1 MAHPL
6 KNELF
11 LLKKSIQDLPFVFP
25 GEEKK
30 KLENS
35 LARFEQ
41 NQSTSPQDIEKAIV
55 QAGKKSWSYRKAYE
69 EIFTNYA
76 QAEFEKYFKKHL
88 KPATLEKYVDF
99 QKKGG
104 NIKDFRRGKEFEQ
117 AFTAEENLEI
127 EQAFFD
133 ARQDVD
139 DFMKD
144 IIQKNQVEYGESL
157 KIYVQKQK
165 DLENMIQSLKD
176 LAAKSEKWAPE
187 ILDKIRR
194 FEQGWSVV
202 EQDFDEDKIRHEIEY
217 WQGVIANGDAE

>member
-6 KNELF
+6 QNELF
-11 LLKKSIQDLPFVFP
+11 LLKKSIQGIPFTFSKQ
-25 GEEKK
+25 EKN
-30 KLENS
+30 KLED
-35 LARFEQ
+35 LLTRFEKDQ
-41 NQSTSPQDIEKAIV
+41 NTSPQDIEKAIV
-55 QAGKKSWSYRKAYE
+55 QAGRQSWSYRKAYE
-69 EIFTNYA
+69 EMFTNYA

-88 KPATLEKYVDF
+88 KPATLEKYIDF

-104 NIKDFRRGKEFEQ
+104 NVKDFRHGKEFEQ

-133 ARQDVD
+133 ARQDVN
-139 DFMKD
+139 DFMKEVV
-144 IIQKNQVEYGESL
+144 QKNQVEYDESL
-157 KIYVQKQK
+157 KIYAQKQK

-176 LAAKSEKWAPE
+176 LAVKSEKWAPE
-187 ILDKIRR
+187 ILDKVGR

-217 WQGVIANGDAE
+217 WQGVIANGDME